1 MASFSVRERA
11 SHIKALVLDV
21 DGILSD
27 GFLSFTNSGEE
38 IKSFDIRDGLGMKL
52 VQRAGIKVAVITGR
66 SSNIVNNRMQSLGVD
81 LVIQGRE
88 DKGIALREVCQ
99 TLQILPEECAYMGDD
114 WPDLAAMQIAG
125 LAITVPNAHEEVR
138 KRANLITQAC
148 GGRGAVRE
156 FCDVLLQAKG
166 VYNELLEEFLQHH

>member
-66 SSNIVNNRMQSLGVD
+66 SSTIVNNRMQSLGVD

-114 WPDLAAMQIAG
+114 WPDLGAMQIAG